1 MNNFLLHHDLASLRG
16 SLFDLKVYEMISMGR
31 KVEMISN
38 MVIRPFTLE
47 DVDFI
52 IIGQL
57 ELYEKEYGFTSDL
70 WKVYLN
76 GGVLDLVNQ
85 FDKKKDC
92 IYILEYNGVPSGC
105 AAIKHV
111 DEVTAKFRFF
121 FLDSELRGLGA
132 GRKLLDMTLDFC
144 KENGYKQ
151 VFLWTFSTLKVARHL
166 YKSKGFE
173 ITETQENDDWGTI
186 ILEERWELDL

>member
-1 MNNFLLHHDLASLRG
+1 
-16 SLFDLKVYEMISMGR
+16 
-31 KVEMISN
+31 MISN
-38 MVIRPFTLE
+38 ILIRPFTLD

-52 IIGQL
+52 ICGQL
-57 ELYEKEYGFTSDL
+57 ELYEEEYGFTSDR
-70 WKVYLN
+70 WKAYLKDGVY
-76 GGVLDLVNQ
+76 DLVTQ

-121 FLDSELRGLGA
+121 FLDFELRGLGV
-132 GRKLLDMTLDFC
+132 GRKLMDMTLDFC
-144 KENGYKQ
+144 LENDYKK
-151 VFLWTFSTLKVARHL
+151 VFLWTFSTLEVARHL
-166 YKSKGFE
+166 YKSKGFK
-173 ITETQENDDWGTI
+173 ITEIQENDEWGTT